1 MNDDGL
7 VRSATREIDKK
18 LDDLVEK
25 VTRIDE
31 RLSRQPLIDKAKEE
45 NVAQQFTNV
54 SQHFEEHNRRITGLE
69 TNQKW
74 VVLAVLGVVI
84 NAIVQLLFK

>member
-1 MNDDGL
+1 MSDEGL

-45 NVAQQFTNV
+45 NVAQKF
-54 SQHFEEHNRRITGLE
+54 SDHERRISGLE

-84 NAIVQLLFK
+84 NAIVQLIFK